1 MRAAIRLLVA
11 LTLLAWGQFSFAVD
25 YYWVFSDKAG
35 SNFSSPSALCA
46 DEYSRRCASNNAG
59 GYQICSNQ
67 GFTFT
72 SATAGQCSYKFTIS
86 STDGRYKL
94 ESQGFKRLGDGCPSG
109 STYNSTTGTCDGPKD
124 CSATAGKKKA
134 VAMSCTYI
142 ASSRLYS
149 CPREMSVDGCAYVP
163 NGAKTNCNSDT
174 EADGMHVCTAFYS
187 GSGEEASDSATDC
200 TEQTCADAPNPGDTN
215 PDSGCVTSGGKTI
228 CIKDEENGCGTING
242 QYGCYKQDEGC
253 GTFNGTFQ
261 CVSTDK
267 AQNNCGYFNGKQ
279 TCFDP
284 KDPTKVIDPSSP
296 DHPANGGNA
305 DGNENN
311 DPMAP
316 GGTPGSSPQ
325 SGSSGATNQAIND
338 LGEKLGPK
346 IDKTNSLLE
355 TIIDKL
361 FGTDYDNSGDGSD
374 SEAEVKG
381 GNAGD
386 AIAAKLKSEGDRV
399 QQEHEGEVQ
408 SKLDGVPTTVD
419 SWFGGGIDLGN
430 ALNRIFPSASGCG
443 IYSINFALGK
453 YTVNMSLDTCI
464 LSRMKALLEWL
475 VWCWTIIAVWK
486 IFYSGLRLE
495 DAKAAKQG

>member
-11 LTLLAWGQFSFAVD
+11 LTLLAWGQFSFATD
-25 YYWVFSDKAG
+25 YYWYWGTTSITIYKTPLAACTAFYAGKGYSDYRVT
-35 SNFSSPSALCA
+35 PVSASKFKC
-46 DEYSRRCASNNAG
+46 E
-59 GYQICSNQ
+59 GYHTQNKDWY
-67 GFTFT
+67 FD
-72 SATAGQCSYKFTIS
+72 AYMN
-86 STDGRYKL
+86 RY
-94 ESQGFKRLGDGCPSG
+94 GDSCPAG
-109 STYNSTTGTCDGPKD
+109 STYNASTGACDAPKD
-124 CSATAGKKKA
+124 CSAAAGKKIFAAAECAK
-134 VAMSCTYI
+134 VSG
-142 ASSRLYS
+142 SKLYS
-149 CPREMSVDGCAYVP
+149 CPRSFSKDGCEYLPSGTGNMRCQSDALA
-163 NGAKTNCNSDT
+163 NGKFLCAPTYIGSGAEAGEGVEECT
-174 EADGMHVCTAFYS
+174 ESTCVTTPGTE
-187 GSGEEASDSATDC
+187 GSGESPSDGCISA
-200 TEQTCADAPNPGDTN
+200 
-215 PDSGCVTSGGKTI
+215 GGKQV
-228 CIKDEENGCGTING
+228 CITDEEKGCGTING
-242 QYGCYKQDEGC
+242 QYGCFEQEKNC

-261 CVSTDK
+261 CVDQNKS
-267 AQNNCGYFNGKQ
+267 QNNCGYFNGKQ
-279 TCFDP
+279 ICFDP
-284 KDPTKVIDPSSP
+284 SDPTKIIDPSSP

-305 DGNENN
+305 DGNQNN

-408 SKLDGVPTTVD
+408 SKLDGIPTTVD

-464 LSRMKALLEWL
+464 LSRMKSLLEWL